1 MKVLLIAVVL
11 LTQGLASYKVE
22 VFDDLEQCDS
32 RARSVSSNPE
42 LIGFKE
48 KDVFIIQCIQTT
60 NPDKD
65 IANAVT
71 NR

>member
-1 MKVLLIAVVL
+1 MQVLLIAVVL

-22 VFDDLEQCDS
+22 VFDDFEQCDS

-42 LIGFKE
+42 IIGFKK
-48 KDVFIIQCIQTT
+48 KDVFIIQCIKKT

-65 IANAVT
+65 IANAT
-71 NR
+71 TD